1 MEGSTITLDGSIALV
16 VEFFNYSV
24 NSILFQRAVYPPED
38 FTVKK
43 KYGLNILVTINDELQ
58 LYMKQVCS
66 QLEAWL
72 TPGKISKL
80 VLVIKDKDTAEVVER
95 WQFDIHVHD
104 KSDQAGGMTMNT
116 ASKSTGDIYKEI
128 QAIMRQIT
136 ASVTFL
142 PILEDKCTFNILVYA
157 DEDVQ
162 VPTTW
167 EDSDPNLI
175 AGGGEHV
182 KLRSFDTSM
191 HKIDALVAYR
201 VMDDA

>member
-24 NSILFQRAVYPPED
+24 NSILFQRAVYPPEE

-43 KYGLNILVTINDELQ
+43 KYGLNILMTINDELQ

-66 QLEAWL
+66 QLQEWL

-80 VLVIKDKDTAEVVER
+80 VLVIKDKDTTEVVER

-104 KSDQAGGMTMNT
+104 NSEQTQPIAAT
-116 ASKSTGDIYKEI
+116 SKLQEDIYKEI

-142 PILEDKCTFNILVYA
+142 PVLEDKCTFNILVYA
-157 DEDVQ
+157 DEDIQ

-201 VMDDA
+201 VTNDV

>member
-1 MEGSTITLDGSIALV
+1 MEGSTITLDGSVALV
-16 VEFFNYSV
+16 VEFFKYSV
-24 NSILFQRAVYPPED
+24 NSILFQRAVYPPEE

-43 KYGLNILVTINDELQ
+43 KYGLNILVTINNELQ
-58 LYMKQVCS
+58 QYLNQVCS
-66 QLEAWL
+66 QLQEWL
-72 TPGKISKL
+72 KPGKISKL
-80 VLVIKDKDTAEVVER
+80 VLVIKDKETTEVVER
-95 WQFDIHVHD
+95 WQFDIHVQRPESAEPTA
-104 KSDQAGGMTMNT
+104 KTQDQ
-116 ASKSTGDIYKEI
+116 IYKEV

-142 PILEDKCTFNILVYA
+142 PILEEKYTFNILVYA

-201 VMDDA
+201 VTSDV

>member
-58 LYMKQVCS
+58 LYLKQVCS
-66 QLEAWL
+66 QLQAWL
-72 TPGKISKL
+72 MPGKISKL
-80 VLVIKDKDTAEVVER
+80 VLVIKDRDTSEVVER
-95 WQFDIHVHD
+95 WQFDIHVSE
-104 KSDQAGGMTMNT
+104 KSDSAPSAT
-116 ASKSTGDIYKEI
+116 APKSQEDIYKEI

-201 VMDDA
+201 VANDV